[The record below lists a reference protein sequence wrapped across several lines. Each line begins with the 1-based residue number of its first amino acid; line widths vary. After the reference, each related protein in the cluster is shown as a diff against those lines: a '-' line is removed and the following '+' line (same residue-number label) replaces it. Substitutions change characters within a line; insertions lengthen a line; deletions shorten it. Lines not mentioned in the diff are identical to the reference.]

1 MNTQLK
7 TEQTSKQNIID
18 KLNKTLINLKYDEN
32 SHFYNL
38 LKHFNI
44 SCAFNGEIID
54 LIINETQNK
63 KNYHTMYMFSM
74 FTNEIEIDYKYIV
87 NNILYDFVNNM
98 FSYESI
104 IDKMI
109 ECKI

>member
-44 SCAFNGEIID
+44 SCAFNGKN
-54 LIINETQNK
+54 INQTNLSNK
-63 KNYHTMYMFSM
+63 DF
-74 FTNEIEIDYKYIV
+74 NEMKKKYKTIY
-87 NNILYDFVNNM
+87 
-98 FSYESI
+98 
-104 IDKMI
+104 
-109 ECKI
+109 